1 MKTRLVKWLAC
12 PECLGDIRLEAIEQD
27 RSAEVY
33 TGLLLCDA
41 CRFIYPVYDGVPR
54 MLPYFL
60 DDYNKF
66 IQNNRV
72 VIEKNSGYSFPSGT
86 VIKGEEATQRSFSK
100 EWAECD
106 YSGVLWNYTYE
117 QLQQLFLW
125 EIDMEPAKLKGKL
138 IFDGGC
144 GNGMFGDLISAN
156 GAEVVGMDLSSG
168 VVSSYK
174 KFINNGNV
182 HFVQGT
188 LFKPPFKPGIFDIVY
203 SHGAMHHTYDTR
215 KAFMSIASLCKN
227 GGRYYVWLYGEYT
240 GVLWLF
246 HKVTNS
252 VRFLVSR
259 LPPPLQDPVVT
270 FLAAIYGFV
279 RRMFRRYATKSPGV
293 EYNRTQ
299 TLHVTRDRFTP
310 LYAHIHSADE
320 VTRWFKKA
328 GFPNPVFRPH
338 LFDNPRYEGGIAVY
352 GDRQDRQERKI
363 G

>member
-188 LFKPPFKPGIFDIVY
+188 LFKPPLSQEFSISFIRTAPCTILTTPGRR
-203 SHGAMHHTYDTR
+203 S
-215 KAFMSIASLCKN
+215 C
-227 GGRYYVWLYGEYT
+227 
-240 GVLWLF
+240 
-246 HKVTNS
+246 
-252 VRFLVSR
+252 R
-259 LPPPLQDPVVT
+259 LRHCAKT
-270 FLAAIYGFV
+270 AAAIMCGY
-279 RRMFRRYATKSPGV
+279 TES
-293 EYNRTQ
+293 TQ
-299 TLHVTRDRFTP
+299 VCFGCFIR
-310 LYAHIHSADE
+310 
-320 VTRWFKKA
+320 
-328 GFPNPVFRPH
+328 
-338 LFDNPRYEGGIAVY
+338 
-352 GDRQDRQERKI
+352 
-363 G
+363 